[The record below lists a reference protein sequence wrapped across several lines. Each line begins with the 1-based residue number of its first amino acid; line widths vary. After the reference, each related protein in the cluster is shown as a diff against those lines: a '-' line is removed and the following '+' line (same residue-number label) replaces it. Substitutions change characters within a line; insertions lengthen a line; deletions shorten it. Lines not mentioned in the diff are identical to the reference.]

1 MYESVLRDLIIDN
14 KSGVYGLGLPAEPYS
29 KGKVRYLRISD
40 IDDEGC
46 VVDTDMKSVTADN
59 IEEYI
64 LIEDDLVVARTGNST
79 GRTYMY
85 DVDDGIMAYAG
96 FLIKYVFDD
105 EKINPR
111 YMKYFCLS
119 DYYKAQIEGFMG
131 STRGNMSANDFKTIN
146 VIYPDRNNQ
155 DRMVYLLDLIDKKIK
170 NNKKINDNLQQQLR
184 LLYDYWFTQY
194 SFPDDNGMPYKSAGG
209 SMVWNSTIKDSIPAG
224 WRVFSLKEVVQ
235 HIHTGLNPRDN
246 FVLGNGSIKY
256 ITVKNLTING
266 KLDFKGCDTIDEK
279 ARTMVHNRSDIM
291 IGDILF
297 ASIAPLGRC
306 FLITDEPTD
315 WDINESVFS
324 IRPNSSISSEY
335 LYAFL
340 TSNRFISTA
349 TNSSTGSIFKGIR
362 INDLLDTN
370 VLVPCKSVLDSFT
383 AFSKK
388 LLRLKTV
395 LRREIEELL
404 SQRNWL
410 LPMLMSGQAT
420 ISD

>member
-14 KSGVYGLGLPAEPYS
+14 KSGVYGLGLPAEPHS

-170 NNKKINDNLQQQLR
+170 NNKKINDNLAQYASMI
-184 LLYDYWFTQY
+184 YDYWFTQFD
-194 SFPDDNGMPYKSAGG
+194 FPDNKGKPYKSSGGAMIFSPILGKDIPQGWNVIPLGNIAKMSTESISPQAG
-209 SMVWNSTIKDSIPAG
+209 IIYKHYSIPAFDDSKLPVIEDG
-224 WRVFSLKEVVQ
+224 AEIDSSKYLVPSNTILVSK
-235 HIHTGLNPRDN
+235 LNPQFKRIWLVTAADN
-246 FVLGNGSIKY
+246 KSICSTEFLPFCNNG
-256 ITVKNLTING
+256 VP
-266 KLDFKGCDTIDEK
+266 
-279 ARTMVHNRSDIM
+279 V
-291 IGDILF
+291 
-297 ASIAPLGRC
+297 
-306 FLITDEPTD
+306 
-315 WDINESVFS
+315 
-324 IRPNSSISSEY
+324 EY
-335 LYAFL
+335 LYGVLNSAAYHKYMIQC
-340 TSNRFISTA
+340 SS
-349 TNSSTGSIFKGIR
+349 SSTGSRKR
-362 INDLLDTN
+362 MPPELCLTYN
-370 VLVPCKSVLDSFT
+370 VILPPVSIMNLFSNKLRAVLKHMSET
-383 AFSKK
+383 
-388 LLRLKTV
+388 LYENETLRAT
-395 LRREIEELL
+395 RTH
-404 SQRNWL
+404 L
-410 LPMLMSGQAT
+410 LPLLMSGQVT
-420 ISD
+420 IAD

>member
-170 NNKKINDNLQQQLR
+170 NNKKINDNLCQ
-184 LLYDYWFTQY
+184 
-194 SFPDDNGMPYKSAGG
+194 SA
-209 SMVWNSTIKDSIPAG
+209 MVA
-224 WRVFSLKEVVQ
+224 
-235 HIHTGLNPRDN
+235 
-246 FVLGNGSIKY
+246 
-256 ITVKNLTING
+256 
-266 KLDFKGCDTIDEK
+266 
-279 ARTMVHNRSDIM
+279 
-291 IGDILF
+291 
-297 ASIAPLGRC
+297 
-306 FLITDEPTD
+306 
-315 WDINESVFS
+315 
-324 IRPNSSISSEY
+324 
-335 LYAFL
+335 
-340 TSNRFISTA
+340 
-349 TNSSTGSIFKGIR
+349 
-362 INDLLDTN
+362 
-370 VLVPCKSVLDSFT
+370 
-383 AFSKK
+383 
-388 LLRLKTV
+388 
-395 LRREIEELL
+395 
-404 SQRNWL
+404 
-410 LPMLMSGQAT
+410 
-420 ISD
+420 

>member
-170 NNKKINDNLQQQLR
+170 NNKKINDNLAQYASMI
-184 LLYDYWFTQY
+184 YDYWFTQFD
-194 SFPDDNGMPYKSAGG
+194 FPDNKGKPYKSSGGAMIFSPILGKYIPQGWNVIPLGNIAKMSTESISPQAG
-209 SMVWNSTIKDSIPAG
+209 IIYKHYSIPAFDDSKLPVIEDG
-224 WRVFSLKEVVQ
+224 AEIDSSKYLVPSNTILVSK
-235 HIHTGLNPRDN
+235 LNPQFKRIWLVTAADN
-246 FVLGNGSIKY
+246 KSICSTEFLPFCNNG
-256 ITVKNLTING
+256 VP
-266 KLDFKGCDTIDEK
+266 
-279 ARTMVHNRSDIM
+279 V
-291 IGDILF
+291 
-297 ASIAPLGRC
+297 
-306 FLITDEPTD
+306 
-315 WDINESVFS
+315 
-324 IRPNSSISSEY
+324 EY
-335 LYAFL
+335 LYGVLNSAAYHKYMIQC
-340 TSNRFISTA
+340 SS
-349 TNSSTGSIFKGIR
+349 SSTGSRKR
-362 INDLLDTN
+362 MPPELCLTYN
-370 VLVPCKSVLDSFT
+370 VILPPVSIMNLFSNKLRAVLKHMSET
-383 AFSKK
+383 
-388 LLRLKTV
+388 LYENETLRAT
-395 LRREIEELL
+395 RTH
-404 SQRNWL
+404 L
-410 LPMLMSGQAT
+410 LPLLMSGQVT
-420 ISD
+420 ITD